1 MHKNKYRST
10 RNCDSRYF
18 QQRKTSDFSQKL
30 KNPKFEARNS
40 KQIQMTKTQDVKFH
54 PTCESQYTSSCAAK
68 NSRKTQQNDSYFGH
82 LYLGFRNCL
91 EIRILR
97 LGFYPKAWI
106 QAGQVKFCQMIGVI
120 LLSVIALSC
129 ARLPANIGK
138 SSQVVVI
145 ASRID
150 TAFVIKNLQVYNYVP
165 QKEGLFTFLFAA
177 DTAIKT
183 YNKYH
188 MLFLYGSLEEY
199 FINTLLSPDAQD
211 ATEKDTFTLFKL
223 DDLWVQGQRAVILA
237 VSESRFI
244 AAGIE
249 KYGTLITKI
258 LKEHRYE
265 RIKENYYVMG
275 IDNRT
280 KNRLKQFGVVF
291 DLHKG
296 WLIDSTHKKENFIF
310 VHSHFPDRSIF
321 FYKEEWHNELSD
333 SLIMSKR
340 NSLTK
345 KFYNGDYILT
355 DLTTAEAIEQQGM
368 HGMRLK
374 GVWQNDSLVAGGP
387 FLSYFLTTGDTLY
400 VIDGILFLPGERKS
414 EQFTKIE
421 VIMNSFQI
429 INP

>member
-1 MHKNKYRST
+1 MKEFYVNRC
-10 RNCDSRYF
+10 RAPQERE
-18 QQRKTSDFSQKL
+18 FSQ
-30 KNPKFEARNS
+30 S
-40 KQIQMTKTQDVKFH
+40 G
-54 PTCESQYTSSCAAK
+54 TSRPVS
-68 NSRKTQQNDSYFGH
+68 SRKSGI
-82 LYLGFRNCL
+82 LVLGTGLFVYRLTCFL
-91 EIRILR
+91 KVLPLIL
-97 LGFYPKAWI
+97 
-106 QAGQVKFCQMIGVI
+106 V
-120 LLSVIALSC
+120 LSLSC

-138 SSQVVVI
+138 SSEVVVI

-150 TAFVIKNLQVYNYVP
+150 TALVVKNLQVYNYVP

-183 YNKYH
+183 YNKFH
-188 MLFLYGSLEEY
+188 MLFLYGSLNEY
-199 FINTLLSPDAQD
+199 FINTLLSPEAQE

-237 VSESRFI
+237 VSEPRFI

-249 KYGTLITKI
+249 KYGALITQI

-265 RIKENYYVMG
+265 RVKENYYVTG

-280 KNRLKQFGVVF
+280 RNQLKRFGVVF

-296 WLIDSTHKKENFIF
+296 WLIDSTYIKENFIF
-310 VHSHFPDRSIF
+310 AHRHFPDRSIF
-321 FYKEEWHNELSD
+321 FYKEQWHNELTD
-333 SLIMSKR
+333 SIALIKR
-340 NSLTK
+340 NALTK
-345 KFYNGDYILT
+345 KFYNGDYILKE
-355 DLTTAEAIEQQGM
+355 LTTAETIEQQGM
-368 HGMRLK
+368 HGIRLK

-387 FLSYFLTTGDTLY
+387 FLSYFLTTGNTLY